1 MNTLDYLSLDK
12 AKVDKVTKQLQEL
25 LADFQL
31 YYTNLRG
38 FHWNIK
44 GVHFYQ
50 LHEYFENLYDDAATK
65 IDEIAERI
73 LMLGGTPNHNFSE
86 YLNIASIKETDVV
99 SDGNEALK
107 LILDYFASLLKKE
120 RAILETAS
128 EAGDEGTVALLSD
141 FISEQEK
148 AVWMISA
155 TLS

>member
-73 LMLGGTPNHNFSE
+73 LMLGGTPIHNFSE